1 MKVSRRA
8 FVAGGAAAGAA
19 IVIGIKLPRLFGQAG
34 VPRMRGPAES
44 GPFQAWVRL
53 TPDGKLGLIV
63 AKSEMGQGISTG
75 LPMILADEAGVDF
88 NDVSIVQAETDPELY
103 RHLGTGGSGST
114 MEGYEPLRT
123 AGAQLRALMIA
134 AAAQP
139 WKVPESECAAA
150 DSMVTH
156 AGSGRKA
163 TYAQLFKVASTLPL
177 PSADSV
183 KLKDPSQFTLIGKE
197 VPRIDVPSK
206 VNGSARFGLDTR
218 LPGMVYAVIARCPTF
233 GGKPARFDATKAM
246 AVPGVVKVFEVPP
259 VQQSFTAG
267 GIAVV
272 AKNTWAAFKGRE
284 ALDITWDHG
293 PHAGENSATLRRQL
307 LDATTAPGK
316 SIVDHGKVD
325 EALASAAKRMEAVY
339 EFPFL
344 AHATMEPMNLT
355 AHRTADGIELWAP
368 TQSPDWIQ
376 GAVAQLLKLS
386 PKDVVV
392 HTTWMGGGFG
402 RRYHTDFGVEAA
414 QIADVIRQPVQ
425 LVWSREDDIAHD
437 FYRPAACH
445 RMSGGLDAQG
455 NPVAWLDRLAST
467 SIRAWW
473 QPSAPPEQQEV
484 GGAGN
489 AYAIPNFRLE
499 YAPVAS
505 GVPRM
510 WWRSVENSFN
520 GFAVECFV
528 DELAAAAKAD
538 PVEFRRKLLQ
548 AQQGKNP
555 ANPRYA
561 ERLREVLETAVAR
574 SDWGK
579 PIEQGRGRGV
589 AAFNSFDSYIAYVA
603 EVTVKGSNIKVDRVV
618 AAVDCGRAINP
629 NGVRSQTEGAI
640 VFGLSAAL
648 KGEITI
654 KKGAAEQTNFDGY
667 DLIRMP
673 EAPAIEVHIVDSGAE
688 LGGMGEPGVPPI
700 APAVANAVFAATG
713 IRLRK
718 LPFDLAAAKG

>member
-8 FVAGGAAAGAA
+8 FVVGGAAAGAA
-19 IVIGIKLPRLFGQAG
+19 IVIGIKLPRLFGQAA
-34 VPRMRGPAES
+34 P

-53 TPDGKLGLIV
+53 TPDGKLALIV

-75 LPMILADEAGVDF
+75 LPMVLADEAGVDF
-88 NDVSIVQAETDPELY
+88 GDVSIVQAETDPALY
-103 RHLGTGGSGST
+103 KHLGTGGSGST
-114 MEGYEPLRT
+114 MEGYEPLRK
-123 AGAQLRALMIA
+123 AGAQFRTLMIA
-134 AAAQP
+134 AAAQQ
-139 WKVPESECAAA
+139 WKVPEGECTAASSA
-150 DSMVTH
+150 VTH

-163 TYAQLFKVASTLPL
+163 SYAQLFKLASMLPV

-206 VNGSARFGLDTR
+206 VNGSARFGLDVR
-218 LPGMVYAVIARCPTF
+218 LPGMAYAVIARCPTF
-233 GGKPARFDATKAM
+233 GGQPASFDAKKAL
-246 AVPGVVKVFEVPP
+246 AVPGVLKVFEVPAVP
-259 VQQSFTAG
+259 QSFTAG

-272 AKNTWAAFKGRE
+272 AENTWAAFQGRD
-284 ALDITWDHG
+284 ALEITWEHG
-293 PHAGENSATLRRQL
+293 PHANENSAALRQQL
-307 LDATTAPGK
+307 LDATASAGK
-316 SIVDHGKVD
+316 KISESGQVDQ
-325 EALASAAKRMEAVY
+325 ALASAARRVDAVY

-355 AHRTADGIELWAP
+355 AHRTASGIELWAP

-376 GAVAQLLKLS
+376 SAVAGLLKLNR
-386 PKDVVV
+386 KNVVV

-414 QIADVIRQPVQ
+414 QVADAVRRPVQ
-425 LVWSREDDIAHD
+425 LVWSREDDIGHD

-445 RMSGGLDAQG
+445 HMSGALDAEG
-455 NPVAWLDRLAST
+455 NPVVWLDRLAST
-467 SIRAWW
+467 SIRAFWDPK
-473 QPSAPPEQQEV
+473 QPPEEQEID
-484 GGAGN
+484 GLGN
-489 AYAIPNFRLE
+489 SYALPNFRLE
-499 YAPVAS
+499 FAPVAS

-510 WWRSVENSFN
+510 WWRSVAASFN

-538 PVEFRRKLLQ
+538 PYEYRRKLLK
-548 AQQGKNP
+548 AQEGKNP
-555 ANPRYA
+555 AAPRYA
-561 ERLREVLETAVAR
+561 ERLRTVLETAVAH

-579 PIEQGRGRGV
+579 PIAAGRGRGV
-589 AAFNSFDSYIAYVA
+589 AAYMSFDTYFAYVA
-603 EVTVKGSNIKVDRVV
+603 EVTVKDRAIKVDRVV
-618 AAVDCGRAINP
+618 AAVDCGHAVNP

-654 KKGAAEQTNFDGY
+654 KNGAAEQTNFDGY
-667 DLIRMP
+667 DLVRMP
-673 EAPAIEVHIVDSGAE
+673 EAPAIEVHIVESGAE

-718 LPFDLAAAKG
+718 LPFDLSAAKG

>member
-8 FVAGGAAAGAA
+8 FVVGGAAAGAA
-19 IVIGIKLPRLFGQAG
+19 IVIGIKLPRIFGKES
-34 VPRMRGPAES
+34 VP

-53 TPDGKLGLIV
+53 TPDGKLALV
-63 AKSEMGQGISTG
+63 LAQSEMGQGVSTG
-75 LPMILADEAGVDF
+75 LPMILADEAGMDF
-88 NDVSIVQAETDPELY
+88 NDVSVVQAETDPSLY
-103 RHLGTGGSGST
+103 NHLGTGGSHST
-114 MEGYEPLRT
+114 MRNYEPLRK
-123 AGAQLRALMIA
+123 AGAQIRALMIA
-134 AAAQP
+134 AAAQQ
-139 WKVPESECAAA
+139 WSVPAGECAAA
-150 DSMVTH
+150 GSMVTH
-156 AGSGRKA
+156 AASGRKA
-163 TYAQLFKVASTLPL
+163 TYAQLFKAAAALPV
-177 PSADSV
+177 PSAESV
-183 KLKDPSQFTLIGKE
+183 KLKEASQFTLIGKE
-197 VPRIDVPSK
+197 VQRIDVPSK
-206 VNGSARFGLDTR
+206 VNGSARFGLDVR

-233 GGKPARFDATKAM
+233 GGKAASFDAKKAL
-246 AVPGVVKVFEVPP
+246 AVPGVQKVFEVPATGAP
-259 VQQSFTAG
+259 SFTAG

-272 AKNTWAAFKGRE
+272 AENTWAAFKGRE
-284 ALDITWDHG
+284 ALDVTWDQG
-293 PHAGENSATLRRQL
+293 PHAGENSPALRKQL
-307 LDATTAPGK
+307 LDATNVPGK
-316 SIVDHGKVD
+316 KISESGNVEQAFRAAARRVD
-325 EALASAAKRMEAVY
+325 AVY

-355 AHRTADGIELWAP
+355 AHRTEGGIELWAP

-376 GAVAQLLKLS
+376 GAVAHLLKLS

-414 QIADVIRQPVQ
+414 QIAEVVRQPVQ

-445 RMSGGLDAQG
+445 RMAGALDAEG

-467 SIRAWW
+467 SIRAFWN
-473 QPSAPPEQQEV
+473 PAEPAEEQEID
-484 GGAGN
+484 GLGN
-489 AYAIPNFRLE
+489 PYALPNFRLE

-505 GVPRM
+505 GTPRM
-510 WWRSVENSFN
+510 WWRSVAASFN

-538 PVEFRRKLLQ
+538 PFEFRRKLLK
-548 AQQGKNP
+548 AQEGKNP
-555 ANPRYA
+555 EQPHYA
-561 ERLREVLETAVAR
+561 DRLRTVLETAVAR

-579 PIEQGRGRGV
+579 PIAAGRGRGL

-603 EVTVKGSNIKVDRVV
+603 EVTVKGNNIKVDRVV

-629 NGVRSQTEGAI
+629 NGVRSQVEGAI
-640 VFGLSAAL
+640 IFGLSAAL

-654 KKGAAEQTNFDGY
+654 KNGAAEQTNFDGY
-667 DLIRMP
+667 DLVRMP
-673 EAPAIEVHIVDSGAE
+673 EAPAVEVYFVESGAD

-718 LPFDLAAAKG
+718 LPFDLSGAKS